1 MKDLGFYALKD
12 IVRMKDSKDSLL
24 PISRSTWLRGIE
36 SGEYPKPV
44 KIAGRNAWAKDEIH
58 QLMDRLANANHD

>member
-1 MKDLGFYALKD
+1 MTELGFYALKD
-12 IVRMKDSKDSLL
+12 IVRLKGSKESLL

-44 KIAGRNAWAKDEIH
+44 KIANRNCWRKDDIH
-58 QLMDRLANANHD
+58 KLIEKLANN

>member
-1 MKDLGFYALKD
+1 MTELGFYALKD
-12 IVRMKDSKDSLL
+12 IVRLKGNKDSLL

-44 KIAGRNAWAKDEIH
+44 KIAGRNAWAKSEIH
-58 QLMDRLANANHD
+58 ALIEKLSNE

>member
-1 MKDLGFYALKD
+1 MTELGFYALKD
-12 IVRMKDSKDSLL
+12 IVRLKGNKDSLL

-44 KIAGRNAWAKDEIH
+44 KIAGRNAWPKSEIH
-58 QLMDRLANANHD
+58 ALIEKLSNE

>member
-1 MKDLGFYALKD
+1 MSELGFYALKD
-12 IVRMKDSKDSLL
+12 IVRLKDNKDSLL

-44 KIAGRNAWAKDEIH
+44 KIAGRNCWRKGDIH
-58 QLMDRLANANHD
+58 KLIEDISGDA